1 MSLLFII
8 LGGAVGGGLGWLF
21 DKVTRRNQPAAAE
34 EDCETRT

>member
-21 DKVTRRNQPAAAE
+21 DKATRRNQPKPTGIDAAS
-34 EDCETRT
+34 T